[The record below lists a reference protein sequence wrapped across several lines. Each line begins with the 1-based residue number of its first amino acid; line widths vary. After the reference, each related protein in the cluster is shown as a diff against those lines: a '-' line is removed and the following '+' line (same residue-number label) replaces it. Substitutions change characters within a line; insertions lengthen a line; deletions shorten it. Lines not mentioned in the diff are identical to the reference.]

1 MPHESRKA
9 MIVPSLRYRDAPAA
23 IEYLCE
29 KFGFAKRL
37 VIPGPDGTI
46 RHAQLTLGDG
56 MIMLGSAQNRD
67 FGPHVKTPQELGAN
81 TQSAYVIVPEID
93 AHYAH
98 AKAAG
103 AEIVLEI
110 AGCVLRGTP
119 LFRTG
124 SRGQPLALRVLRPL
138 GGIRLARYLAHR
150 LAVER
155 RLHRPVQQ
163 RVARFRAST

>member
-29 KFGFAKRL
+29 TFGFTKRL

-81 TQSAYVIVPEID
+81 TQSAYVIVPGD
-93 AHYAH
+93 
-98 AKAAG
+98 
-103 AEIVLEI
+103 
-110 AGCVLRGTP
+110 T
-119 LFRTG
+119 
-124 SRGQPLALRVLRPL
+124 
-138 GGIRLARYLAHR
+138 
-150 LAVER
+150 
-155 RLHRPVQQ
+155 
-163 RVARFRAST
+163 

>member
-23 IEYLCE
+23 IDFMCE
-29 KFGFAKRL
+29 TFGFTKRL

-46 RHAQLTLGDG
+46 RHAQLTLGNG

-93 AHYAH
+93 AHYRH

-103 AEIVLEI
+103 AEIVMDIEDMDYGGRLYSALDPEGNLWHFGSYDPW
-110 AGCVLRGTP
+110 AEK
-119 LFRTG
+119 TG
-124 SRGQPLALRVLRPL
+124 G
-138 GGIRLARYLAHR
+138 
-150 LAVER
+150 
-155 RLHRPVQQ
+155 
-163 RVARFRAST
+163 

>member
-23 IEYLCE
+23 IEYVCE
-29 KFGFAKRL
+29 KFGFTKRL

-67 FGPHVKTPQELGAN
+67 FGPLVKTPQELGAN

-93 AHYAH
+93 AHYEH
-98 AKAAG
+98 AKSAG

-110 AGCVLRGTP
+110 QDASYGGRLYFALDPEGN
-119 LFRTG
+119 LWHFG
-124 SRGQPLALRVLRPL
+124 SYDPWA
-138 GGIRLARYLAHR
+138 
-150 LAVER
+150 E
-155 RLHRPVQQ
+155 
-163 RVARFRAST
+163 SS

>member
-1 MPHESRKA
+1 MPQDSQRA
-9 MIVPSLRYRDAPAA
+9 MIIPSLRYRDAPAA
-23 IEYLCE
+23 IEFMCE
-29 KFGFAKRL
+29 TFGFTKRL

-93 AHYAH
+93 AHYEH

-110 AGCVLRGTP
+110 QDASYGGRLYFALDPEGN
-119 LFRTG
+119 LWHFG
-124 SRGQPLALRVLRPL
+124 SYDPWA
-138 GGIRLARYLAHR
+138 
-150 LAVER
+150 
-155 RLHRPVQQ
+155 
-163 RVARFRAST
+163 

>member
-29 KFGFAKRL
+29 TFGFTKRL

-93 AHYAH
+93 AHYRH

-103 AEIVLEI
+103 AEIVMDIEDMDYGGRLYSALDPE
-110 AGCVLRGTP
+110 GNLWH
-119 LFRTG
+119 FG
-124 SRGQPLALRVLRPL
+124 SYDPWAESG
-138 GGIRLARYLAHR
+138 
-150 LAVER
+150 
-155 RLHRPVQQ
+155 
-163 RVARFRAST
+163 